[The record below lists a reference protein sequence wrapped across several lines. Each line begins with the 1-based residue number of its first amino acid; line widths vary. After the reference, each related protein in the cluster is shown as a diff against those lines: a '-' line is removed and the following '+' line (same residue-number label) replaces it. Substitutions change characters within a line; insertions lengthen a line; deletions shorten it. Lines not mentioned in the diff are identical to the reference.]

1 MLATIDWV
9 RNMKYWFQQLD
20 LLLRGEKTRP
30 SVLTTDGLD
39 VPVRGLA
46 VIVVVLC
53 MSYGLCMGSF
63 SLLKEIPPEIAPV
76 SPRYMQLIATTL
88 KVPILFWLT
97 LLITLPSLYVLNAL
111 VGSQLS
117 ATNLLRLLVASLA
130 VNAAVLASMG
140 PIVLFF
146 SLSTNSY
153 SFILLLNVAAFTIA
167 GVLGL
172 SFLLQTL
179 HRLTSMQHAADA
191 PVSVPTEVPAAPAV
205 PEESKSD
212 DGDANEKPD
221 KKKDEL
227 HALQMP
233 TGQVL
238 ARHTRFVFRCWV
250 VLFALVGAQTGW
262 VLRPFVGSPNLAFTW
277 FRERESNF
285 FAGVFQ
291 AFIDLLSGG

>member
-1 MLATIDWV
+1 MRL
-9 RNMKYWFQQLD
+9 WFQQLD

-30 SVLTTDGLD
+30 TALTDEGLD

-46 VIVVVLC
+46 VVVIVLC

-63 SLLKEIPPEIAPV
+63 SLLQEVPPEIANV
-76 SPRYMQLIATTL
+76 SPRYMQLVATTI

-153 SFILLLNVAAFTIA
+153 PFILLLNVTAFTVA

-179 HRLTSMQHAADA
+179 HRLTSIQHAIDTPLVSRAEADA
-191 PVSVPTEVPAAPAV
+191 RESDVELTVG
-205 PEESKSD
+205 EESENSERD
-212 DGDANEKPD
+212 DNRDERDSSARRVE
-221 KKKDEL
+221 EL

-233 TGQVL
+233 EGQML
-238 ARHTRFVFRCWV
+238 ARHTRLVFRCWV
-250 VLFALVGAQTGW
+250 LLFALVGAQTGW
-262 VLRPFVGSPNLAFTW
+262 VLRPFVGSPNLAFAW

-285 FAGVFQ
+285 FAAIFR